1 MAACGIDLILNAEV
15 SGTAATHIGSAR
27 IITGSNSY
35 IAFRAMFGP
44 TDVNTGS
51 VEVKKF
57 TGGASVKELNASGT
71 TAGVGRGLQDISGS
85 AITTAA
91 FGVNGWVDF
100 YASGSDATTSTL
112 IKGIKVTLY

>member
-1 MAACGIDLILNAEV
+1 
-15 SGTAATHIGSAR
+15 
-27 IITGSNSY
+27 
-35 IAFRAMFGP
+35 MFGP
-44 TDVNTGS
+44 TDANTGS

-57 TGGASVKELNASGT
+57 TGGASVDELFASGT
-71 TAGVGRGLQDISGS
+71 DPGVGRGLQDISGS